1 MTILITGASSGF
13 GASLLSHLSS
23 LGHTVIGTSRHPA
36 ADSQLLKLDVRDPE
50 NCRQIVSEVI
60 LKHGRIDVL
69 INNAGMGLGGAAELT
84 TTEEFHLQMET
95 NFFGTVNMCRA
106 VLPTMRKF
114 RCGKIVNFSSI
125 AGRFAIPYQG
135 PYSCSKFAINAY
147 SQALALETR
156 QFNIDVLLIEPGDF
170 ATGFTSSRIN
180 SQSTEDSP
188 DYRESYLR
196 TRKCFEHDE
205 TNGAKPDYLAKKIA
219 KIIKSKHPKFHNVIT
234 PSLTQQLSVFL
245 FTLLPSRLSFAIL
258 RKFYR
263 V

>member
-13 GASLLSHLSS
+13 GAALLTRLSS

-36 ADSQLLKLDVRDPE
+36 SGSSLLQLDVRSSED
-50 NCRQIVSEVI
+50 CRQVVTNII
-60 LKHGRIDVL
+60 LKYGRIDIL

-95 NFFGTVNMCRA
+95 NFFGTVNMCSA
-106 VLPTMRKF
+106 VLPSMRKF
-114 RCGKIVNFSSI
+114 RCGRIINFSSI

-147 SQALALETR
+147 SQALALETK

-170 ATGFTSSRIN
+170 ATGFTSARIN
-180 SQSTEDSP
+180 SQSTEDCP
-188 DYRESYLR
+188 DYRESFLR

-205 TNGAKPDYLAKKIA
+205 LNGAKPDYLAKKVA
-219 KIIKSKHPKFHNVIT
+219 KIISSRHTHFHNVIT
-234 PSLTQQLSVFL
+234 PSIIQRLSIPL
-245 FTLLPSRLSFAIL
+245 FTLLPPRLSFALL
-258 RKFYR
+258 RKFYK

>member
-36 ADSQLLKLDVRDPE
+36 ADSPLLKLDVRDPE
-50 NCRQIVSEVI
+50 NCRKVVSEVI
-60 LKHGRIDVL
+60 LKYGRIDIL

-84 TTEEFHLQMET
+84 TDEEFHLQMET

-114 RCGKIVNFSSI
+114 RSGKIVNFSSI

-205 TNGAKPDYLAKKIA
+205 TNGAKPDYLAKKVA

-234 PSLTQQLSVFL
+234 PSFTQQLSVFL
-245 FTLLPSRLSFAIL
+245 FTLLPARLSFAIL
-258 RKFYR
+258 RKFYS